1 MLRHTSTSSVT
12 TTGLAKVHL
21 LSAKTKVNYRWGALT
36 LFFVYLPGFV
46 ISVGFVYWGFTA
58 LRASKN
64 EEEEPQRKPV
74 TCKRFWRYMGVLF
87 VFPLL
92 YPVLQVLL

>member
-1 MLRHTSTSSVT
+1 M
-12 TTGLAKVHL
+12 
-21 LSAKTKVNYRWGALT
+21 
-36 LFFVYLPGFV
+36 